1 MARAGINWARGLDEL
16 GSGLLR
22 QVDIGGRAYEDAAKK
37 EAERRAESRQMAAER
52 RALTAQEDAEA
63 RDWQRKQDLFGMES
77 ERWVDQQKLLHGFR
91 SEESEIEFERLK
103 KLDEIRYGRDEA
115 SKLAAERRAR
125 YDKINDL
132 IMAAKSEKAILA
144 IQNNVK
150 RAESADDSAEN
161 YGKMLAKAVA
171 DGNQEETDRLAREL
185 EKAELQRTEA
195 WARIPGVEP
204 LTSRQPS
211 QFKVFSIL
219 GNEIADKI
227 SLQIGDKLYVK
238 TLLAIKDGKKDSKD
252 YQAAVDTIDAALKK
266 IYETNPVLNNYSNT
280 KKRDLR
286 KYLIEKTF
294 SSRSQGV
301 TKEDEKRTAEG
312 KVVDGGNGNLEKEF
326 LGESQKDIVDQID
339 VDNISKDDIGLYQ
352 REFTK
357 YQDHGHPQLQA
368 ARVRDPS
375 VLLPLLR
382 KERSNMIGEKEAA
395 AGYGMAWPEDKIKRL
410 AKVEQI
416 IAKLEALDPSLID
429 RYERDDFGNILR
441 DKTPGVP
448 SAALPAPQSDM
459 QVAGM
464 VNPRGG
470 MIFEADQMNMAPAAV
485 NARYA

>member
-1 MARAGINWARGLDEL
+1 MALRQGLEAL
-16 GSGLLR
+16 SQGLLR
-22 QVDIGGRAYEDAAKK
+22 QADIGGRAYEDAAKK

-52 RALTAQEDAEA
+52 RALTAQEDAES

-144 IQNNVK
+144 IKNNVK

-161 YGKMLAKAVA
+161 YGKMLAKAQH
-171 DGNQEETDRLAREL
+171 DGNQEETNRLAREL

-219 GNEIADKI
+219 GNEIAASMNQK
-227 SLQIGDKLYVK
+227 IGDKLYTK
-238 TLLAIKDGKKDSKD
+238 MLLSIKDGKKDSAD
-252 YQAAVDTIDAALKK
+252 YQAAVETIDNYLEEVYK
-266 IYETNPVLNNYSNT
+266 TNPVLNDYSGT

-294 SSRSQGV
+294 HTKSQGV
-301 TKEDEKRTAEG
+301 TKEDESRTAGG
-312 KVVDGGNGNLEKEF
+312 KVVDPGNGGAWEEF
-326 LGESQKDIVDQID
+326 FGKSQKDLVDQID

-485 NARYA
+485 NARHA

>member
-132 IMAAKSEKAILA
+132 IMAAKSEKAILV
-144 IQNNVK
+144 IKNNVK

-185 EKAELQRTEA
+185 EKAEEQRTEA

-301 TKEDEKRTAEG
+301 TKEDEKRTDKPTDASDKGNGEVEG
-312 KVVDGGNGNLEKEF
+312 FSADPAYQAGIGLGKIIGEVVDSFKNLDDMATQI
-326 LGESQKDIVDQID
+326 LGSAIGDR
-339 VDNISKDDIGLYQ
+339 ISKWETKEGLS
-352 REFTK
+352 
-357 YQDHGHPQLQA
+357 P
-368 ARVRDPS
+368 
-375 VLLPLLR
+375 
-382 KERSNMIGEKEAA
+382 
-395 AGYGMAWPEDKIKRL
+395 
-410 AKVEQI
+410 EQI
-416 IAKLEALDPSLID
+416 ITKVKERVNNAPERERVVWQTFLDKLS
-429 RYERDDFGNILR
+429 
-441 DKTPGVP
+441 
-448 SAALPAPQSDM
+448 PAPQTAPVPQTGDPDLTM
-459 QVAGM
+459 LQPRGM

>member
-1 MARAGINWARGLDEL
+1 MGINWSEGLHEL
-16 GSGLLR
+16 GTGLLR
-22 QVDIGGRAYEDAAKK
+22 QVDIGNKAYEGA
-37 EAERRAESRQMAAER
+37 MAAEAETR
-52 RALTAQEDAEA
+52 AADRALAAEERA
-63 RDWQRKQDLFGMES
+63 AKRDYEKEMRAAGRAEDLFGKES
-77 ERWVDQQKLLHGFR
+77 KRWVDQQKLLHGFR
-91 SEESEIEFERLK
+91 GEEAEIEFERLK

-144 IQNNVK
+144 IKNNVK

-171 DGNQEETDRLAREL
+171 DGNQEETNRLAREL

-294 SSRSQGV
+294 SSRSQGI

-382 KERSNMIGEKEAA
+382 KERANMIGEKEAA

-429 RYERDDFGNILR
+429 RYERDQFGNIIG

-464 VNPRGG
+464 MNQPG
-470 MIFEADQMNMAPAAV
+470 MIFEADRMSTAASDV
-485 NARYA
+485 DARYKA